1 MLKII
6 VFFYKIYLTIL
17 RCINYN
23 FQYGRS
29 SYKKIFS
36 VKTMAFFC
44 NRQKDAFLFYKG
56 GWKIL

>member
-29 SYKKIFS
+29 SYKKNIFGKNNG
-36 VKTMAFFC
+36 V
-44 NRQKDAFLFYKG
+44 FL
-56 GWKIL
+56 

>member
-1 MLKII
+1 MDE
-6 VFFYKIYLTIL
+6 VHT
-17 RCINYN
+17 
-23 FQYGRS
+23 
-29 SYKKIFS
+29 KKIFS